1 MPPTLRA
8 CIDDAL
14 ARARARARARTTTG
28 TTAATLSRG
37 VEHLIET
44 YRSGE
49 TPTTPILATEEQ
61 VLAYAAYRMPAT
73 YAVIHAALRHVHTA
87 VPALQPRTLVD
98 VGAGTG
104 AAAWAATDVWPTI
117 DDVTLLEQSA
127 AAIDLGSRLMASS
140 ERGALQGAAWRVW
153 RLSTIDADAVTAD
166 VATAA
171 YVLGELTEHQRAMLL
186 ALLMKSAPTVVVVE
200 PGTPAGFARIISARD
215 ALINDGF
222 TIAAPCPH
230 QLSCPMLERS
240 DWCHFSERLERSH
253 LHRVAKAGALSY
265 EDEKY
270 SYVVG
275 TRAPVNRP
283 AARIVRHPQLRKG
296 LVSLQLC
303 EASGD
308 TRELRIAKS
317 QGVLYKEARN
327 ARWGDGWPPR

>member
-1 MPPTLRA
+1 MPSTLRA

-14 ARARARARARTTTG
+14 AG
-28 TTAATLSRG
+28 MTAATLSRN

-49 TPTTPILATEEQ
+49 TPTTPILANREH

-73 YAVIHAALRHVHTA
+73 YAVIHAALRRVHTA

-104 AAAWAATDVWPTI
+104 AAAWAAADVWPTI
-117 DDVTLLEQSA
+117 DEVTLLEQSA
-127 AAIDLGSRLMASS
+127 AAIDLGSRIMANSG
-140 ERGALQGAAWRVW
+140 RGALQSARWRLW
-153 RLSTIDADAVTAD
+153 RLSTIEPDAVAAD
-166 VATAA
+166 VAIAA
-171 YVLGELTEHQRAMLL
+171 YVLGELTELQQSGLVGLL
-186 ALLMKSAPTVVVVE
+186 VMSAPTIVVVE
-200 PGTPAGFARIISARD
+200 PGTPAGYARIISARN
-215 ALINDGF
+215 ALINNGF

-230 QLSCPMLERS
+230 QLSCPMLERG
-240 DWCHFSERLERSH
+240 DWCHFAERLERSH
-253 LHRVAKAGALSY
+253 LHRVAKASELSY

-270 SYVVG
+270 SYVVA
-275 TRAPVNRP
+275 TREHVRQS

-303 EASGD
+303 DASGAA
-308 TRELRIAKS
+308 REERIAKS

-327 ARWGDGWPPR
+327 ARWGDRWPPE

>member
-14 ARARARARARTTTG
+14 ARTVTGTTG

-44 YRSGE
+44 YRSGA
-49 TPTTPILATEEQ
+49 TPTTPILANAEQ

-73 YAVIHAALRHVHTA
+73 YAAIHAALRRLHTA
-87 VPALQPRTLVD
+87 VPPLQPRTLVD
-98 VGAGTG
+98 FGAGTG
-104 AAAWAATDVWPTI
+104 AAAWAATEVWPTI

-127 AAIDLGSRLMASS
+127 AAIELGSRMMANS
-140 ERGALQGAAWRVW
+140 ECGALQGAHWRVW
-153 RLSTIDADAVTAD
+153 SLSTIDADAVTAD
-166 VATAA
+166 IATAA
-171 YVLGELTEHQRAMLL
+171 YVLGELNEHQQAMLL
-186 ALLMKSAPTVVVVE
+186 ALLMKSAATVVLVE

-215 ALINDGF
+215 ALIKGGF

-230 QLSCPMLERS
+230 QLSCPMLERG

-253 LHRVAKAGALSY
+253 LHRVAKASELSY

-270 SYVVG
+270 AYVAA
-275 TRAPVNRP
+275 TRAPVHRP
-283 AARIVRHPQLRKG
+283 AARIVRHPQLRKS

-303 EASGD
+303 EASGLGALV
-308 TRELRIAKS
+308 REERIAKS

-327 ARWGDGWPPR
+327 ARWGDGWPPD

>member
-1 MPPTLRA
+1 MPSTLRA

-14 ARARARARARTTTG
+14 ARTTTGAG
-28 TTAATLSRG
+28 TTAATLSRN

-49 TPTTPILATEEQ
+49 TPTTPILANAEQ

-73 YAVIHAALRHVHTA
+73 YAVIRAALRRVHTA

-98 VGAGTG
+98 FGAGTG
-104 AAAWAATDVWPTI
+104 AAAWAATEIWPTI
-117 DDVTLLEQSA
+117 DNVTLLEQSA
-127 AAIDLGSRLMASS
+127 AAIDLGSRMMATS

-153 RLSTIDADAVTAD
+153 RLPTIDADAVTAD
-166 VATAA
+166 IAIAA
-171 YVLGELTEHQRAMLL
+171 YVLGELTEHQQAMLL
-186 ALLMKSAPTVVVVE
+186 AMLMKSAPTVVVVE

-215 ALINDGF
+215 ALINTGF

-230 QLSCPMLERS
+230 QLSCPMLERG

-253 LHRVAKAGALSY
+253 LHRVAKASELSY

-270 SYVVG
+270 SYVVA
-275 TRAPVNRP
+275 TRAPVNRS

-303 EASGD
+303 DQSGLAAVV
-308 TRELRIAKS
+308 REERIAKS

-327 ARWGDGWPPR
+327 ARWGDGWPPD